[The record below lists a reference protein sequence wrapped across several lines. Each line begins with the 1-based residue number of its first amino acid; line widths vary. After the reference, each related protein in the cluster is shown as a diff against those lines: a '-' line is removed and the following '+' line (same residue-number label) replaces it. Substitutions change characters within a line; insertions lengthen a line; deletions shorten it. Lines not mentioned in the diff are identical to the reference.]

1 MPIETRGGAPVIR
14 RFTAANSN
22 AITTTGQEVDIR
34 MRDVT
39 GFGARGPFVTK
50 WVQISNEGSNVLRV
64 YFTLVDFN
72 ANDTDGFIDLPA
84 TTGFYEGPA
93 ETTAIWLRGVG
104 GSTDVVLIG
113 YARRG

>member
-50 WVQISNEGSNVLRV
+50 WVQISNEG
-64 YFTLVDFN
+64 
-72 ANDTDGFIDLPA
+72 
-84 TTGFYEGPA
+84 
-93 ETTAIWLRGVG
+93 
-104 GSTDVVLIG
+104 
-113 YARRG
+113 